1 LKLQKVHLALLHVN
15 SPEMPAMVSE
25 DAYTNSFKHLQRK
38 KESLVART
46 LLNDLCQ
53 IVFGSS
59 LLSLNFRKSP
69 LGQPLLDTGYCS
81 ISHSNGWVFVAVS
94 DSPVGVDIE
103 QLEQREIEA
112 LSVAFDGATWE
123 KIQGDAFRIL
133 QAFSEKEAVSKLR
146 GTGFTEDP
154 KTIKPTTSEHL
165 HVVKVEITENES
177 YIFSVGTPL
186 NAELNFVKCDKN
198 TRLVSLK

>member
-1 LKLQKVHLALLHVN
+1 MHVD
-15 SPEMPAMVSE
+15 SAKMPPMISE
-25 DAYTNSFKHLQRK
+25 DGYTSRFKHPQRK

-46 LLNDLCQ
+46 LLNELCQ

-59 LLSLNFRKSP
+59 LVSLHFRKSP

-81 ISHSNGWVFVAVS
+81 ISHSNGWVLVAVS
-94 DSPVGVDIE
+94 DCPVGVDIE
-103 QLEQREIEA
+103 QIEQREIEA
-112 LSVAFDGATWE
+112 LSVAFDRATWE
-123 KIQGDAFRIL
+123 KIKGDALSIL

-154 KTIKPTTSEHL
+154 KTISPSPSEHL
-165 HVVKVEITENES
+165 HVGKVEIQENES

-198 TRLVSLK
+198 SRLVTLK